1 MHGVVCCVAQSS
13 QEIAMS
19 IAPETTPVVTPEA
32 MLRVPVGLAS
42 PLWGLFAGAAVT
54 GAAWWWMTRWTQTA
68 NLEAMFAAPAT
79 AEELVETEVAALAA
93 PLVEAVIEASPEP
106 VLDPIAEATPEPIV
120 EAMVEVMPEPMMK
133 AAAEVVPQ
141 PAIDPVVEA
150 MLGPVA
156 DSSVE
161 TAPEPVLEAVTE
173 PAPVP
178 EAAPPVVIE
187 APAVVAKLKTKTP
200 TAPKT
205 A

>member
-1 MHGVVCCVAQSS
+1 
-13 QEIAMS
+13 MS
-19 IAPETTPVVTPEA
+19 IAPETTPVVKPEA

-68 NLEAMFAAPAT
+68 NLEAMFAEPAK
-79 AEELVETEVAALAA
+79 AEAVAEAEVSALA
-93 PLVEAVIEASPEP
+93 PPVVEAAIKATQEP
-106 VLDPIAEATPEPIV
+106 VLDAVAEATPEPII
-120 EAMVEVMPEPMMK
+120 EALVEVAREPVMET
-133 AAAEVVPQ
+133 AAEVVPE

-150 MLGPVA
+150 VLGPVA
-156 DSSVE
+156 E
-161 TAPEPVLEAVTE
+161 PAPVLEA
-173 PAPVP
+173 AM
-178 EAAPPVVIE
+178 PVVIE